1 MIIDNYAKSLEQ
13 SVFLRLEE
21 EILNGDLKKGDTLTE
36 NSLSSR
42 LGVSRTP
49 VRAALHHLAE
59 EGLVKIEANRGVTV
73 VGVSESD
80 LIDIYTIR
88 MRLEGLASR
97 QAAKSISAK
106 DLEELRESVELSEF
120 YIRKRDT
127 EHLKELDSKF
137 HEIIYRA
144 SSNPRLDKILS
155 ELHRNIRVY
164 RKLSLSVSDRLER
177 SVEEHRE
184 ILSAIESGNADEAD
198 RLTTDHIR
206 QAMESVLSAAKK
218 CSYNLRKKNQ
228 WDTQ

>member
-36 NSLSSR
+36 NSLSAR

-198 RLTTDHIR
+198 RLMTDHIR
-206 QAMESVLSAAKK
+206 QAMESVLFAAKK
-218 CSYNLRKKNQ
+218 C
-228 WDTQ
+228 

>member
-1 MIIDNYAKSLEQ
+1 MIIDNFAKSLEQ
-13 SVFLRLEE
+13 SVFLKLEE
-21 EILNGDLKKGDTLTE
+21 EILNGELKKGDTLTE
-36 NSLSSR
+36 NSLSAR

-49 VRAALHHLAE
+49 IRAALHHLAE
-59 EGLVKIEANRGVTV
+59 EGLIKVEANRGVTV
-73 VGVSESD
+73 LGVSEGD

-97 QAAKSISAK
+97 EAARNISDA
-106 DLEELRESVELSEF
+106 DLEDLRESVELSEF

-127 EHLKELDSKF
+127 EHLKELDTKF

-164 RKLSLSVSDRLER
+164 RKLSLSVSDRLEK

-198 RLTTDHIR
+198 KLTTEHIR
-206 QAMESVLSAAKK
+206 QAMESVLYAVEKS
-218 CSYNLRKKNQ
+218 
-228 WDTQ
+228 